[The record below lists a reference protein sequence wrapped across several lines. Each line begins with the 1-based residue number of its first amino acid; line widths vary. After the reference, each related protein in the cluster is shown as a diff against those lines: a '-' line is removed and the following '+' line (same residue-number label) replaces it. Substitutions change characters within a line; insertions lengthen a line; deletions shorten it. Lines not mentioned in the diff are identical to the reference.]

1 MHVWVDDSGGKGQ
14 EPVTVFLG
22 LAQTAERW
30 AEFSDRW
37 VECRNKPPVIRGKIR
52 PDELPESRLRE
63 FARIINAIAPVSI
76 RGVFENAAINQI
88 PTDAPKPFNQP
99 YFWLYHAIIWSSVQE
114 MFYQRKTQE
123 RFAITFD
130 EHVILGPRAVLWYP
144 FLKSLFP
151 PEEQA
156 IMPIQPM
163 SESDDRW
170 MPLQAADLFA
180 WCTRRAYAAGSGFE
194 YNWILEDMPDVQL
207 SHHSQTI
214 NVARWEKI
222 VRDAADVVL
231 SPELERLR
239 RELFDG

>member
-1 MHVWVDDSGGKGQ
+1 
-14 EPVTVFLG
+14 
-22 LAQTAERW
+22 
-30 AEFSDRW
+30 
-37 VECRNKPPVIRGKIR
+37 
-52 PDELPESRLRE
+52 
-63 FARIINAIAPVSI
+63 
-76 RGVFENAAINQI
+76 
-88 PTDAPKPFNQP
+88 
-99 YFWLYHAIIWSSVQE
+99 
-114 MFYQRKTQE
+114 MFYQRKTLE

-130 EHVILGPRAVLWYP
+130 EHVIWGPRAVLWYP

-170 MPLQAADLFA
+170 MPLQGADLFA
-180 WCTRRAYAAGSGFE
+180 WCTRRAYAAGSGFD

-231 SPELERLR
+231 SPESERRAESYLTDER
-239 RELFDG
+239 RFRWRCLFGACGFCAASTRRNPSLNRSIVPSGLSAGTSGGDPLCGFISRQHLASCAQVLVVDLWHRASR